1 MEISIVVVNRNSKSF
16 VNKLI
21 RTLINS
27 CSNYYNCKEIII
39 VDNGSTDGS
48 LEIYRSYAKNINE
61 PEIKVV
67 PLGRN
72 TGFCYATNMGV
83 RLARSELVAILNP
96 DLYVDADWL
105 RPIMEDFEK
114 MPRLG
119 VVQPLIYWY
128 QKPEEIQATGLY
140 MDLAG
145 NYRANVFGSKTLLAP
160 FGAAYVVRRSAFLEI
175 GGLDPFYFMYHDEV
189 DLGLRMWLAGWLVM
203 LEPKS
208 RVYHYM
214 GGVTPQAPY
223 IKFLKVMLARRNQ
236 IFTLVKALSITWLFV
251 SLFLLSLVNIV
262 RMIKSKEIVRSVI
275 SAYYDIIRNIR
286 YVALQRQM
294 FSKKRKLNEKKLSWW
309 GIIRPLGEGQ

>member
-1 MEISIVVVNRNSKSF
+1 MEISIVVVNKNSKPF
-16 VNKLI
+16 VNKLMQS
-21 RTLINS
+21 LINS
-27 CSNYYNCKEIII
+27 CNNLYACKEIII

-61 PEIKVV
+61 PEIRVV
-67 PLGRN
+67 PLGWN
-72 TGFCYATNMGV
+72 TGFCYAVNIGV

-114 MPRLG
+114 MSRLG

-145 NYRANVFGSKTLLAP
+145 NYKANVFGSETLLAP

-214 GGVTPQAPY
+214 GGVTPRAPY
-223 IKFLKVMLARRNQ
+223 IKFLRFMLDRRNQ
-236 IFTLVKALSITWLFV
+236 IFTLVKALSIPWLFV
-251 SLFLLSLVNIV
+251 SLFLLSLVNII
-262 RMIKSKEIVRSVI
+262 RIIKSKEMVRPII

-286 YVALQRQM
+286 YIALQRQM
-294 FSKKRKLNEKKLSWW
+294 FSKRRKINEKKLRRW
-309 GIIRPLGEGQ
+309 GIIRPLGGQ

>member
-1 MEISIVVVNRNSKSF
+1 M
-16 VNKLI
+16 
-21 RTLINS
+21 INS
-27 CSNYYNCKEIII
+27 CSNLYACKEIII

-61 PEIKVV
+61 PEIRVV
-67 PLGRN
+67 PLGWN
-72 TGFCYATNMGV
+72 TGFCYAVNIGV
-83 RLARSELVAILNP
+83 SLARSELVAILNL

-128 QKPEEIQATGLY
+128 QKPEEIQATGFY

-145 NYRANVFGSKTLLAP
+145 HYKANVFGSKTLLAP
-160 FGAAYVVRRSAFLEI
+160 LGAAYVVRRSAFLEI

-214 GGVTPQAPY
+214 GGVTPRAPY
-223 IKFLKVMLARRNQ
+223 IKFLKFMLDRRNQ
-236 IFTLVKALSITWLFV
+236 IFTLVKALSIAWLFV
-251 SLFLLSLVNIV
+251 SLFLLSLVNII
-262 RMIKSKEIVRSVI
+262 RIIKSKEMVRPII

-286 YVALQRQM
+286 YIALQRQM
-294 FSKKRKLNEKKLSWW
+294 FSKRRKINEEVKTVGYYKTTWRRS
-309 GIIRPLGEGQ
+309 IV

>member
-1 MEISIVVVNRNSKSF
+1 MEISIVIVNRNSKSF
-16 VNKLI
+16 ANKLI
-21 RTLINS
+21 QSLINS
-27 CSNYYNCKEIII
+27 CSNHYACKEIII

-48 LEIYRSYAKNINE
+48 LEIYRSYAKNINK
-61 PEIKVV
+61 PEIKIV
-67 PLGRN
+67 PLGWN
-72 TGFCYATNMGV
+72 TGFCYATNIGV

-128 QKPEEIQATGLY
+128 QKPQEIQATGLY

-145 NYRANVFGSKTLLAP
+145 NYKAFGSKTLLAP

-223 IKFLKVMLARRNQ
+223 IRFLKVMLARRNQ
-236 IFTLVKALSITWLFV
+236 IITLVKALSIAWLFV
-251 SLFLLSLVNIV
+251 SLFLLSLVNII
-262 RMIKSKEIVRSVI
+262 RMIKSKEMVRSVI

-286 YVALQRQM
+286 YIALQRQR

>member
-1 MEISIVVVNRNSKSF
+1 MEVSVVIINRNSKFF
-16 VNKLI
+16 VDKLM
-21 RTLINS
+21 RSLINS
-27 CSNYYNCKEIII
+27 CGNYYACKEIIV

-48 LEIYRSYAKNINE
+48 LEIYRSYAKKIHK
-61 PEIKVV
+61 PEIRII
-67 PLGRN
+67 PLGWN
-72 TGFCYATNMGV
+72 AGFCYATNIGV
-83 RLARSELVAILNP
+83 RLARSEYVAILNP
-96 DLYVDADWL
+96 DVYVDTGWL
-105 RPIMEDFEK
+105 GPIMEDFEK

-175 GGLDPFYFMYHDEV
+175 GGLDPIYFMYHDEV

-223 IKFLKVMLARRNQ
+223 IRFLKVMLARRNQ

-251 SLFLLSLVNIV
+251 SLFLLSLVNII
-262 RMIKSKEIVRSVI
+262 RMIKSKEIVRAVI